1 MLNPPDLLGAPAFCG
16 TALAQSLLAE
26 PLRLI
31 DIGARD
37 GVHDTFLAL
46 GKLARVLAFEPDEA
60 GYQALLAD
68 QSLTNRLAEAI
79 IRPEALGD
87 GTRLPFHLMSKPT
100 NHSLLRTNDT
110 LVDRYRMELFRN
122 VGSFEID
129 THRLDDIVSG
139 PAPGF
144 GEIVKIDTQASEHLI
159 LSHAPNMLRETTVAV
174 VAEVWFCEI
183 YQGQPLFHDLCQ
195 LLAGF
200 GLGFYGFTSF
210 FLRSGKRLDKRQSI
224 GRERALYAD
233 AVFLRDPFDQPDP
246 VMSTRHRAV
255 LFVAACA
262 TGYFDLA
269 LEVAA
274 TVADPREAAALAA
287 TVHHCAAA
295 DPTALLAAANAAVA
309 AATVPADTMVALGQ
323 FADRWRSTFD
333 YGDIR

>member
-1 MLNPPDLLGAPAFCG
+1 MLTPPDLLSAPGFRA
-16 TALAQSLLAE
+16 TALAQTLLAE

-46 GKLARVLAFEPDEA
+46 GKLARVLAFEPDAE
-60 GYQALLAD
+60 GFQALVAD
-68 QSLTNRLAEAI
+68 QTLANRLAEAI

-87 GTRLPFHLMSKPT
+87 GTRRPFHLMSKPT

-129 THRLDDIVSG
+129 THRLDDIVAG

-159 LSHAPNMLRETTVAV
+159 LSHAPTMLRDTTVAV

-183 YQGQPLFHDLCQ
+183 YEGQPLFHDLCQ

-210 FLRSGKRLDKRQSI
+210 FLRSGKRLDKRRFL

-233 AVFLRDPFDQPDP
+233 AVFLRDPFDQADP
-246 VMSTRHRAV
+246 IVSDRQRAV

-274 TVADPREAAALAA
+274 TLPDAAALRAS
-287 TVHHCAAA
+287 VHHCAAVDA
-295 DPTALLAAANAAVA
+295 AGLLATARAALAAAE
-309 AATVPADTMVALGQ
+309 TPDDTMVALGR

-333 YGDIR
+333 YGDVI

>member
-1 MLNPPDLLGAPAFCG
+1 MLTPPDLLSAPGFRE
-16 TALAQSLLAE
+16 TSLARSLLAD

-46 GKLARVLAFEPDEA
+46 GKLARVLAFEPDRE
-60 GYQALLAD
+60 GYQELIADQTLAD
-68 QSLTNRLAEAI
+68 RLAEVI

-87 GTRLPFHLMSKPT
+87 GTRRPFHLMSKPT
-100 NHSLLRTNDT
+100 NHSLLPTNDT

-122 VGSFEID
+122 VGSFDID
-129 THRLDDIVSG
+129 THRLDDIIARA
-139 PAPGF
+139 APGF

-159 LSHAPNMLRETTVAV
+159 LSHAPTMLRETTVAV

-183 YQGQPLFHDLCQ
+183 YAGQPLFHDVCR
-195 LLAGF
+195 LLADC

-210 FLRSGKRLDKRQSI
+210 FLRSGKRLDKRQFL

-233 AVFLRDPFDQPDP
+233 AVFLRDPFDQPAGRL
-246 VMSTRHRAV
+246 SERQRAA
-255 LFVAACA
+255 LFVAATA

-274 TVADPREAAALAA
+274 TLGDSAS
-287 TVHHCAAA
+287 
-295 DPTALLAAANAAVA
+295 LAAAVQHCARPDADAVLA
-309 AATVPADTMVALGQ
+309 AAQAAIAAAEASPNPLLDLGR

-333 YGDIR
+333 YGDMP